1 MSSNIDERNNMPLQ
15 TPAAAVLVKEQPVL
29 LETMA
34 VEMKPKWA
42 SEAVTTVAAVA
53 VRVASVSAY
62 HARFHSTAAA

>member
-1 MSSNIDERNNMPLQ
+1 MQMFVHNRALLGRIQ
-15 TPAAAVLVKEQPVL
+15 TQL
-29 LETMA
+29 TA

>member
-1 MSSNIDERNNMPLQ
+1 MQMFVHNRALLGRTQ
-15 TPAAAVLVKEQPVL
+15 TQLA
-29 LETMA
+29 A